1 MEDTIKTE
9 SEEIINF
16 KDENEKLK
24 EELKKANNTINEM
37 KFLHMDQI
45 ILVEDGFRK
54 IIRDNKIDFNHKEED
69 NKSRIIGYENAN
81 FSLRKEVL
89 ELKTSLNRLELH
101 CLFKEDY
108 ANGLI
113 RKNLKLEKQKEELE
127 KQISENKN
135 S

>member
-1 MEDTIKTE
+1 MATY
-9 SEEIINF
+9 
-16 KDENEKLK
+16 
-24 EELKKANNTINEM
+24 
-37 KFLHMDQI
+37 
-45 ILVEDGFRK
+45 
-54 IIRDNKIDFNHKEED
+54 KEED

-113 RKNLKLEKQKEELE
+113 RKNLKLEKEKEELE